1 MPVSSLGRA
10 STLRLDIT
18 RLCSNSGCIQGST
31 NASNGRSYMAGT
43 MVWTLSDYYGEARQ
57 GWPGVSSTYGAF
69 DLAGYEKGAAWWYRS
84 WWRDNTP
91 VFAEDRPRPLPG
103 VPEVPACR
111 VWGDRWDQYV
121 GKVNNTLQPSL
132 SRPALPSL

>member
-1 MPVSSLGRA
+1 
-10 STLRLDIT
+10 
-18 RLCSNSGCIQGST
+18 
-31 NASNGRSYMAGT
+31 

-91 VFAEDRPRPLPG
+91 ALAEDRPRPLPG
-103 VPEVPACR
+103 VPNVPACR

-121 GKVNNTLQPSL
+121 GKVNPDFAATNLRQ
-132 SRPALPSL
+132 PALPSLRWPFPPHFLILCVIFRGCATFDGGRWDPIRA